1 MGKTIAQKI
10 IASHLVSGD
19 MTPGSEVALR
29 IDQTLTQDATGTMAY
44 LEFETMGI
52 PRVKTEMSIAY
63 VDHNT
68 LQCGFENSRRSPLFA
83 DRYRQARRVFLP
95 PRQRHLPSGA
105 SGAFRQARQDPHR
118 F

>member
-52 PRVKTEMSIAY
+52 PRVKTELSIAY

-68 LQCGFENSRRSPLFA
+68 LQCGFENS
-83 DRYRQARRVFLP
+83 DDHRYLQTVTAKHGVYFSRPGNGICHQV
-95 PRQRHLPSGA
+95 HLE
-105 SGAFRQARQDPHR
+105 R
-118 F
+118 FGLSLIHI